1 MPSVKVDGAELH
13 YSVRGHG
20 PACLVPCA
28 IGAAHYELL
37 TAGLTDR
44 FTIVCAD
51 MRGSGRST
59 GNAPDVTFDLLAR
72 DFEAVRT
79 HVGVERWAVLGY
91 SIVGSVAVEYAR
103 RCPDTVTHVV
113 VAGTPPSGDM
123 AALVQAGMAYIER
136 EASAERKRVFAENM
150 AKLPVGTDPRQAVP
164 AQTPFRFYD
173 MHFDVAPLYATADVK
188 PVFFAHLMGGLTAS
202 WEVTAGELRTPLLVA
217 HGKHDYVSPYTM
229 WDDVLT
235 KLPTATAVLF
245 DRSGHQPFFE
255 EPERF
260 GEVMA
265 EWMQHA
271 AASQSR

>member
-1 MPSVKVDGAELH
+1 
-13 YSVRGHG
+13 
-20 PACLVPCA
+20 
-28 IGAAHYELL
+28 
-37 TAGLTDR
+37 
-44 FTIVCAD
+44 
-51 MRGSGRST
+51 
-59 GNAPDVTFDLLAR
+59 
-72 DFEAVRT
+72 
-79 HVGVERWAVLGY
+79 
-91 SIVGSVAVEYAR
+91 
-103 RCPDTVTHVV
+103 
-113 VAGTPPSGDM
+113 
-123 AALVQAGMAYIER
+123 
-136 EASAERKRVFAENM
+136 
-150 AKLPVGTDPRQAVP
+150 
-164 AQTPFRFYD
+164 

-265 EWMQHA
+265 EWMEHA